1 VFVCVDGTDTTGGM
15 SPSLAPSRS
24 PYTPSLTSQPG
35 GNVSPASSLSVMKIF
50 LAVDSSP
57 KTAEYTSRF
66 EVFPVRQAAYSIGP
80 TYEEEDTCVIGPT

>member
-1 VFVCVDGTDTTGGM
+1 
-15 SPSLAPSRS
+15 
-24 PYTPSLTSQPG
+24 
-35 GNVSPASSLSVMKIF
+35 